1 MRFVTY
7 QSGGQTSSDPAGD
20 ERVGVLQ
27 GDAVYPVHGVTRLL
41 DLLGD
46 DGTRLREAGDAA
58 LQDSAA
64 VVELGAVRLR
74 APIPRPPSVRD
85 FMIFESHVE
94 GTMRNYN
101 EKPPKVW
108 YRQPLFYFSN
118 PAAIFAT
125 GDDIPMPPG
134 TRSFDFELEV
144 AAVVGREGANLT
156 VDEAADHIVGY
167 TILNDWSARDLQFW
181 EMQGKL
187 GPAKGKDTAI
197 TLGPALVTA
206 DELAPFASGPSFDLG
221 MQVDLNGEPF
231 GADRLDNM
239 GWSFAQL
246 VAYASRGTRVMPGD
260 VLGSGTCGSGC
271 IAEKWGREGN
281 DAQRALRPGDVVT
294 MRVEHLGEIS
304 NRVVEAPP
312 LHDLGPPLATPPA

>member
-1 MRFVTY
+1 MRFVSY
-7 QSGGQTSSDPAGD
+7 QRLDDHAGVS
-20 ERVGVLQ
+20 RVGVLA
-27 GDAVYPVHGVTRLL
+27 DETVHEIRGVTRLV

-46 DGTRLREAGDAA
+46 DHSLIDAGTAA
-58 LQDSAA
+58 LRDTVSRVDLAA
-64 VVELGAVRLR
+64 ARLH

-125 GDDIPMPPG
+125 GDDIPYPPG

-144 AAVVGREGANLT
+144 AAVVGKEGANLS
-156 VDEAADHIVGY
+156 VDDAAKHIIGY
-167 TILNDWSARDLQFW
+167 MVMNDWSARDLQYW

-187 GPAKGKDTAI
+187 GPAKGKDTAV

-206 DELAPFASGPSFDLG
+206 DEVAPFASGPSFALG
-221 MQVDLNGEPF
+221 MEVELNGTRF
-231 GADRLDNM
+231 GTDQLDNM
-239 GWSFAQL
+239 AWSFAQM

-271 IAEKWGREGN
+271 IAEIWGRQGN
-281 DAQRALRPGDVVT
+281 DAQRPLQVGDEVT
-294 MRVEHLGEIS
+294 MRVEHLGEIT
-304 NRVVEAPP
+304 NRVVEGLP
-312 LHDLGPPLATPPA
+312 LLDLGSSRASSP